1 MGGITITDIHMSSP
15 DTPHTAPVTGGGWE
29 VSWLPGRTLDRNQA
43 ITAMVIAS
51 TVGGNGVPRADDPI
65 WLYLDGWAAELSL
78 TAPSAVVRAS
88 EPPVADSRTC
98 RQRAPAEPFGGSRL
112 CAHADRDG
120 KGARWLAPGQMCQDA
135 ETSPQ
140 LEART

>member
-1 MGGITITDIHMSSP
+1 MGGITIFDTYMSNP
-15 DTPHTAPVTGGGWE
+15 DTPHTATATGGGWQ

-51 TVGGNGVPRADDPI
+51 TVGGKGVPRADDPI
-65 WLYLDGWAAELSL
+65 WLHLDGWAAERSL

-88 EPPVADSRTC
+88 EPPVADTRTR
-98 RQRAPAEPFGGSRL
+98 RQRAPAESFGGSRL

-120 KGARWLAPGQMCQDA
+120 KGAHWLPPGQVCQEA
-135 ETSPQ
+135 ETNPQ
-140 LEART
+140 PEAGT

>member
-1 MGGITITDIHMSSP
+1 MGGITITDTHMSSP
-15 DTPHTAPVTGGGWE
+15 DTPHTATATGVGWE

-51 TVGGNGVPRADDPI
+51 TVGGNGIPRADDSI
-65 WLYLDGWAAELSL
+65 WMHLDGWAAELSL

-88 EPPVADSRTC
+88 EPPVADPRARQQRT
-98 RQRAPAEPFGGSRL
+98 PAEPFGGSRL

-120 KGARWLAPGQMCQDA
+120 KGAHWLVPGQMCQEA
-135 ETSPQ
+135 ETIPQ
-140 LEART
+140 PEAGT